1 MLVPDKSRP
10 FVVLSVFSFGDSA
23 LLWNVSESRGGIGAS
38 ERERGDRLHI
48 V

>member
-10 FVVLSVFSFGDSA
+10 FVLLSLCSFGDSA
-23 LLWNVSESRGGIGAS
+23 LLWNVVESRGGIGAS
-38 ERERGDRLHI
+38 ERKREDRLHI